1 MTDVFTLLTLPE
13 TSKAFSALPAQ
24 PSLHLST
31 SGAAASSTARD
42 SSRSASPPRKIARL
56 DSASDT
62 SNAPLSSSRAAAVE
76 AAADKRGPIVLRVV
90 GQPVKPVADSA
101 NEADYTLVRRTI
113 RMLLTPGEDG
123 MLPATYDRISRACN
137 AAVSEAGKGEGLYEA
152 VKMELERCV
161 GVVERELVGDA
172 RRGAEWLVPF
182 TEACAW
188 FERQVGLLRS
198 LLAYLDTLYVAEH
211 PHLPSTKQLAYTMFS
226 ATVIQSPR
234 VMQAITSGIVNW
246 LEWERTNRSSHA
258 LRARLPHLVQHLRAH
273 GLYKDVVEST
283 YLTCTH
289 DFYTKESDA
298 LASGGTMNARDF
310 LMHVQTR
317 SQEEL
322 DRALEVLLYESVAAV
337 QDTADSALLAGRLD
351 WLAKDA
357 LETLITARNDAQLKK
372 MYKLF
377 AKVDGLKVLT
387 GAFKLH
393 ILTAVK
399 AIVSDKEQEE
409 EMVPRLLEL
418 KAFCDKLLT
427 QAFVEEL
434 PALASAPAPSSS
446 TNPAP
451 TPAPAPAPS
460 KPNKDFTYALE
471 DAFRAGFK
479 ARRNKP
485 AEMLAKH
492 LDKAMRRGQKGKRDE
507 DYAAELDAVL
517 ALYRFTEDKD
527 VFRAF
532 YQRALAR
539 RLLLGR
545 SASDDFERAVLKK
558 LRDQYDSE
566 FGTSDG
572 MFTDLALSRDLMR
585 DFLEQQRK
593 KGEVGTAQ
601 KLNVMVLQRSN
612 WPFSARK
619 KDADLP
625 LWMQDDLVA
634 YTEFY
639 KKHHQGH
646 KLDWDHALG
655 TATMRARFKA
665 GEKELS
671 VSLYQAAVL
680 LLFNEE
686 ATLAYADLKAQTG
699 LEDGELERTLQS
711 LACGKKRVLRKQP
724 AGKEVK
730 GTDVFHFN
738 AEFTDARF
746 QVHINSIQVKET
758 AEETKRTQSSIEAD
772 RKHAL
777 DAAIVRVMKGKKEL
791 AYEQLKTATIEAVRK
806 HFVPEVSMIKARIQ
820 SLVESEYLRRDEEDM
835 NKYMYVA

>member
-1 MTDVFTLLTLPE
+1 MTDVYTLLTLPE

-24 PSLHLST
+24 PAAVAST
-31 SGAAASSTARD
+31 RD
-42 SSRSASPPRKIARL
+42 SSRSASPPRKIPRL
-56 DSASDT
+56 DSASDA
-62 SNAPLSSSRAAAVE
+62 SNASVSSSRAAAVE
-76 AAADKRGPIVLRVV
+76 AGADRRGPIVLRVV
-90 GQPVKPVADSA
+90 GHTVKPLAESA
-101 NEADYTLVRRTI
+101 SEADYALVRRTI
-113 RMLLTPGEDG
+113 RMLLTPGENG
-123 MLPATYDRISRACN
+123 VLPATYDRISRACN
-137 AAVSEAGKGEGLYEA
+137 AAVSETGKGEGLYDA

-161 GVVERELVGDA
+161 GVVERGLVSDA
-172 RRGAEWLVPF
+172 RKGAEWLVPF

-188 FERQVGLLRS
+188 FEKEVGLLQS
-198 LLAYLDTLYVAEH
+198 LLAYLDTLYVAEQTQ
-211 PHLPSTKQLAYTMFS
+211 LPSTKQLAYTMFS
-226 ATVIQSPR
+226 ETVIQSPR
-234 VMQAITSGIVNW
+234 VMQAITSGIVDW
-246 LEWERTNRSSHA
+246 LEWERTNRSPHT
-258 LRARLPHLVQHLRAH
+258 LRACLPRLVQHLRVH

-283 YLTCTH
+283 YLICTH

-298 LASGGTMNARDF
+298 LASGGTTNAKDF
-310 LMHVQTR
+310 LLHVQAR
-317 SQEEL
+317 SKEEL
-322 DRALEVLLYESVAAV
+322 DRASEVLLYESVTPV

-377 AKVDGLKVLT
+377 AKVDGLKVLIA
-387 GAFKLH
+387 AFKLH

-399 AIVSDKEQEE
+399 AIVTDKEQEE
-409 EMVPRLLEL
+409 EMVTRLLEL
-418 KAFCDKLLT
+418 KAFCDKLLAE
-427 QAFVEEL
+427 AFIDEL
-434 PALASAPAPSSS
+434 PPLASATQPSTS
-446 TNPAP
+446 TK
-451 TPAPAPAPS
+451 PAPAPPPAR
-460 KPNKDFTYALE
+460 PNKDVTYALE

-492 LDKAMRRGQKGKRDE
+492 LDRAMRRGQKGKRDE

-572 MFTDLALSRDLMR
+572 MFTDLALSRDLMN

-593 KGEVGTAQ
+593 KGELGTTQ

-619 KDADLP
+619 KDIDLP
-625 LWMQDDLVA
+625 LWMQDDLIA

-671 VSLYQAAVL
+671 VSLYQAAML

-686 ATLAYADLKAQTG
+686 PTITYADLKEQTG
-699 LEDGELERTLQS
+699 LEDGELKRTLQS

-724 AGKEVK
+724 AGKDVNA
-730 GTDVFHFN
+730 TDVFHFN
-738 AEFTDARF
+738 ADFTDARF

-758 AEETKRTQSSIEAD
+758 AEETKRTQSSIETD

-820 SLVESEYLRRDEEDM
+820 SLVENEYLRRDEEDM
-835 NKYMYVA
+835 NKYIYVA